1 MIPMRSARRLTALL
15 ATTLLLTATGGAQDK
30 APDAEEVEQRVID
43 LSDAEPRDAAIKSR
57 IENIF
62 AQIESLS
69 DVNVGVNEGVVKL
82 TGQTANEAQA
92 QRALELAGRVEGV
105 VTLEDNINRTLDI
118 ESNLTPVVEDLRQGV
133 SRFQRALPLYLVA
146 LAALF
151 IVAWLGQRLAKWEA
165 LWRRLAPNVFL
176 AELLAQAVR
185 ILAFFVGLIIALD
198 ILGAS
203 ALIGTVLGGAGV
215 VGLAIGFAVRDTL
228 ENYISSI
235 MLSLRQPFRAGDHVV
250 VNEHEGIVVR
260 LTSRATVLMTLD
272 GNHLRIPNSNVFKSV
287 ILNYTRN
294 PERRFTFEL
303 GIDGNDDPLA
313 AMATGIDAI
322 EKLDFVLNEP
332 APTAMIQSIGDSN
345 IVIWFSAWVNQQ
357 NTDYGKGRSLSIHAA
372 KAALE
377 AGGFTLPEP
386 IYRLRF
392 DEVPVIP
399 EAAARP
405 VAADTERPAALR
417 PDDGIL
423 DTRPDDHLEKI
434 ISEER
439 QLEGDTDLLDTSK
452 PIE

>member
-1 MIPMRSARRLTALL
+1 MRLERRLAVLL
-15 ATTLLLTATGGAQDK
+15 AILLLAAPGGAQEAGPAADE
-30 APDAEEVEQRVID
+30 AGQRVID
-43 LSDAEPRDAAIKSR
+43 LSDAEPRDAAIQSR

-62 AQIESLS
+62 AQIDALS
-69 DVNVGVNEGVVKL
+69 GVSVSVVEGVVKL
-82 TGQTANEAQA
+82 SGQTANEAQA
-92 QRALELAGRVEGV
+92 QRAVELAARVEGV
-105 VTLEDNINRTLDI
+105 VTLEDNIDRTLDV
-118 ESNLTPVVEDLRQGV
+118 ESNLAPVVDDLRQGV
-133 SRFQRALPLYLVA
+133 RRFQRALPLYLVA
-146 LAALF
+146 LVAWF
-151 IVAWLGQRLAKWEA
+151 VMAWLGHQLAKWTA

-185 ILAFFVGLIIALD
+185 IVAFFVGLIIALD

-250 VNEHEGIVVR
+250 INEHEGVVVR
-260 LTSRATVLMTLD
+260 LTSRATILMTLD
-272 GNHLRIPNSNVFKSV
+272 GNHLRIPNSNVFKAV

-303 GIDGNDDPLA
+303 GIDANDDPLA
-313 AMATGIDAI
+313 AMATGISAI
-322 EKLDFVLNEP
+322 EKLEFVLAEP
-332 APTAMIQSIGDSN
+332 GPTAMIQSVGDSN

-357 NTDYGKGRSLSIHAA
+357 HTDFGKGRSLSIHAA

-377 AGGFTLPEP
+377 GGGFTLPEP

-392 DEVPVIP
+392 DGAPPVPQP
-399 EAAARP
+399 AARP
-405 VAADTERPAALR
+405 APPETVRPAAVR
-417 PDDGIL
+417 ADNDIL
-423 DTRPDDHLEKI
+423 DTRPDEHLDKI

-439 QLEGDTDLLDTSK
+439 EQEGATDLLDTSK